1 LLRKP
6 FARGNEVYLT
16 PAEVAARL
24 KISTKTVIR
33 KFENRQGVLNLGS
46 ERRPARR
53 NKREKY
59 AILRIPEE
67 VLGEFVAENSVQ

>member
-1 LLRKP
+1 M
-6 FARGNEVYLT
+6 YLT
-16 PAEVAARL
+16 PAEVADLL

-33 KFENRQGVLNLGS
+33 RFENMPGVLNLGS

-53 NKREKY
+53 NQREKY

-67 VLGEFVAENSVQ
+67 VLGEFIAENSNQ